1 MATKIISEIDS
12 YSSSFH
18 FKIGFFSILIF
29 FLITSFY
36 QSSDN
41 SNKEIKF
48 KSIFNYV
55 EGISV
60 GTDVEM
66 AGLKIGIVDK
76 ISLNQN
82 NEVVVEGI
90 IDPLIDIPD
99 DSILLIR
106 SNGIFGKKSLLIEPG
121 FGDIIENESYLFTD
135 TKDSYSIDMF
145 LRYLGNLNESKYQF

>member
-1 MATKIISEIDS
+1 MATKIVSEIDS

-36 QSSDN
+36 QSSNN
-41 SNKEIKF
+41 SNKDIKF

-90 IDPLIDIPD
+90 IDPIIDIPD

-145 LRYLGNLNESKYQF
+145 LRYLGNLNE

>member
-1 MATKIISEIDS
+1 MATKIVSEIDS
-12 YSSSFH
+12 YSSSLH

-90 IDPLIDIPD
+90 IDPIIDIPD